1 MIKIKNSNVGKQI
14 SSTFATGSKNNNN
27 TFHKRTNSFQS
38 NKGINTLKISKDI
51 SSSPSTPNPKKEF
64 TLTETL
70 QIISE
75 IQNQFDNSVKENR
88 KPLEEIKRLIDNNL
102 SIDNYIALSDL
113 QKENISTDIERS
125 SDLRIQNYQTA
136 FNYIRTSLDGIKD
149 CLEKIITNEDDSEGF
164 DSSLD
169 IIEND
174 NDDIGDQ
181 NEKKIYHTYRGKKIK
196 KGNENVEEDTDFS
209 EGVMLENAFVLPP
222 KNSPFNYQN
231 VKDMTRTRSK
241 KFSVLSHDKK
251 TEPKRKSLD
260 DTQGKEKKRKIIL
273 ESIQNA
279 NIIDE
284 EASPKESIKNKDE
297 EKCLVF

>member
-1 MIKIKNSNVGKQI
+1 M
-14 SSTFATGSKNNNN
+14 
-27 TFHKRTNSFQS
+27 
-38 NKGINTLKISKDI
+38 
-51 SSSPSTPNPKKEF
+51 
-64 TLTETL
+64 
-70 QIISE
+70 
-75 IQNQFDNSVKENR
+75 
-88 KPLEEIKRLIDNNL
+88 EEIKRLIDNNL

-113 QKENISTDIERS
+113 QKENITTDIERS

-149 CLEKIITNEDDSEGF
+149 CLEKIITNEEESEGF

-174 NDDIGDQ
+174 NDDIGEQ
-181 NEKKIYHTYRGKKIK
+181 NEKKVYHTYRGKTFKMD
-196 KGNENVEEDTDFS
+196 NENVEEDTDFS

-241 KFSVLSHDKK
+241 KFSVLSHEKK
-251 TEPKRKSLD
+251 TEPKRRSLD
-260 DTQGKEKKRKIIL
+260 EKQGKEKKRKKIL
-273 ESIQNA
+273 ESIQNT

-284 EASPKESIKNKDE
+284 EASSKESLKNKEE
-297 EKCLVF
+297 EKCLLF